1 MSNIPEFIQEDD
13 GTYNVLVRF
22 RTEQDYHDFIKLI
35 YQPKLKVYNKTLVR
49 STTWPEEVCENN
61 LFEICE

>member
-1 MSNIPEFIQEDD
+1 MSNIPELIIEDD

-22 RTEQDYHDFIKLI
+22 RTEQDYVDFIKLI
-35 YQPKLKVYNKTLVR
+35 GQPKLNVYNKTLVR
-49 STTWPEEVCENN
+49 NTVWPLEVCENN